1 MPLQLCLPAPHT
13 SAGLDL
19 TKHTEVTITEDS
31 EDDYQY
37 EEVPADDDISLL
49 EGDEDLVKAL
59 QTIQEQAEDA
69 QIIAQRSVLTSKHSV
84 SETPEVVDDF
94 LCNFLVRMGM
104 ARTLDC
110 FQTEWYELM
119 QKGAIECKDIGF
131 VPDMYTYNQH
141 LEMENR
147 RLKKE
152 LENYKLAASKAKE
165 ALQKIQKERDFHRM
179 HHKRVAQEKNRLI
192 SDIKRLKAHYASY
205 EPMLKQLTEKYQ
217 TILRQKMLTSLE
229 RDRAVGQVTG
239 LQATLQNLE
248 SGRAIEI
255 PVTGAGHRCEREDGR
270 QGPTQKA
277 VQENREQKYLYAGVA
292 PYDPAKDPTKQKGE
306 RYSKDSEFPIDT
318 QVNPYLSRAKE
329 CTRPLKSG
337 VYRLSSTLKV
347 HDLAVSC
354 LALHPRKDI
363 VVTASDDRLWKMWA
377 FPNGNIIMT
386 GEGHTDWLSG
396 CCFHPSG
403 TKLVTSSG
411 DTTVR
416 IWNFTKGECILTL
429 EGHSRA
435 VWDCSWH
442 SCGDFVASASMDNT
456 SKIWDIN
463 SERCRYTLRGHKDS
477 VNSIEFLPFSNT
489 ILTSSADKTLSL
501 WDARTGLCAQTFYGH
516 LHSCNHATFNM
527 KGDTIVSCDS
537 YGVMKF
543 WDVRRVTPMV
553 SIDAGPHPGNQVVFD
568 PSGHVVALAS
578 NDGTVKTLELKSGQL
593 SSLVGHEEEVQ
604 SVVFDHKAEHLLSG
618 GSDGTVRLWS

>member
-501 WDARTGLCAQTFYGH
+501 WDARTVTSWPWQ
-516 LHSCNHATFNM
+516 AT
-527 KGDTIVSCDS
+527 TA
-537 YGVMKF
+537 
-543 WDVRRVTPMV
+543 R
-553 SIDAGPHPGNQVVFD
+553 
-568 PSGHVVALAS
+568 
-578 NDGTVKTLELKSGQL
+578 
-593 SSLVGHEEEVQ
+593 
-604 SVVFDHKAEHLLSG
+604 
-618 GSDGTVRLWS
+618 